1 MENVYKAYSKK
12 YLQKGGGGLW
22 NFIALILFVAG
33 CICFG
38 FGCRPSQILY
48 FCKGIGESHSS
59 TTNIYCKFDD
69 VWTAELKKNGDK
81 FVIDKKKDDL
91 KTKKANGYIID
102 DNYIAELVKVPVGR
116 GKEIP
121 GIMGLRWG
129 GFGAAFVGWC
139 IWFSG
144 PQQ

>member
-1 MENVYKAYSKK
+1 
-12 YLQKGGGGLW
+12 
-22 NFIALILFVAG
+22 LILFVAG

-38 FGCRPSQILY
+38 FGCRPSQILT
-48 FCKGIGESHSS
+48 FCKGIGEYDPSS
-59 TTNIYCKFDD
+59 TSNIYCNIIDI
-69 VWTAELKKNGDK
+69 WTAKLKKKGGK
-81 FVIDKKKDDL
+81 FVIDIKKDDL

-116 GKEIP
+116 KKEIP

-129 GFGAAFVGWC
+129 GFGAAVFGLC
-139 IWFSG
+139 IWVFQ

>member
-1 MENVYKAYSKK
+1 M
-12 YLQKGGGGLW
+12 
-22 NFIALILFVAG
+22 ILFVAG

-48 FCKGIGESHSS
+48 FCKGIGESHSG

-69 VWTAELKKNGDK
+69 AWTAELKKKDGK
-81 FVIDKKKDDL
+81 FVIDEKKDDI
-91 KTKKANGYIID
+91 KQKKADGFIID

-116 GKEIP
+116 DKEIP
-121 GIMGLRWG
+121 SIFWLRIGGIL
-129 GFGAAFVGWC
+129 GAFIGWC
-139 IWFSG
+139 IWVFQ